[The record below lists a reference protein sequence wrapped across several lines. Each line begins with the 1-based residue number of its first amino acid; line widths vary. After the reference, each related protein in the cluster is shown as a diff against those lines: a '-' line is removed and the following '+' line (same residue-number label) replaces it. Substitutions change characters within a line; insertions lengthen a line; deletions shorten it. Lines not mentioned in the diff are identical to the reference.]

1 MREAAERMK
10 RSSFLALLSAVP
22 FLGIGFSSAAAK
34 APATVTLPDGLKYV
48 DLKVGRGKL
57 PLQGQTVTVH
67 YVGRLLDGTKFD
79 SSRDRGQPFSF
90 TLGQGQVIAGWDE
103 GVKTMHV
110 GGIRRLIIPAKL
122 GYGDQG
128 AGDKIPPGA
137 TLVFEIELLG
147 VDTHAP
153 GN

>member
-1 MREAAERMK
+1 MK
-10 RSSFLALLSAVP
+10 RSSFLALLAAVP
-22 FLGIGFSSAAAK
+22 FLGVSFSPVAAAK

-48 DLKVGRGKL
+48 DFKVGRGKS
-57 PLQGQTVTVH
+57 PLQGQSVTVH

-79 SSRDRGQPFSF
+79 SSRDRGQPFTF
-90 TLGQGQVIAGWDE
+90 TLGEGQVIAGWDE

-147 VDTHAP
+147 IDMHAP